1 MNDEIKSMVSEIGQL
16 IEAKKSAAE
25 AEKAAITA
33 NRDELNSEVNE
44 LKESIK
50 IMEKQL
56 YRVGSES
63 AVVGDEEVKAFSD
76 FLRTMDRKYL
86 RTDVDIE
93 GGYLVPQQLHNEIVR
108 KIIEVSPM
116 RALARV
122 VTISGRGL
130 EVPAQDVNAA
140 AYWVGEGGTNT
151 QSHPNFNKIVI
162 PAHKAAVEMKIT
174 QELLGDAAF
183 DMGAEIVNHAGRL
196 LAAKEG
202 AAFINGTGINQPQG
216 ILQAAGILNVNNG
229 AGTFSNFDSLMNVVA
244 AFKYNNPVF
253 VMNRATLAA
262 LRKLK
267 DTTNQYLFGMGPNG
281 AMPMQIGTPAAMLLG
296 IPVMIMQDMPDIGAG
311 TKPVALIDANEAYM
325 IVDRLGVGVRRDD
338 FTLISQDMVKFVVN
352 RRVGGA
358 VVQPDAVVTLTMS

>member
-1 MNDEIKSMVSEIGQL
+1 MNEEIKSMVSEIGEL

-25 AEKAAITA
+25 AEKAALSA
-33 NRDELNSEVNE
+33 NRDALNSEVNE
-44 LKESIK
+44 LRESIK
-50 IMEKQL
+50 TMEKQL
-56 YRVGSES
+56 YRVGSEGLVTDS
-63 AVVGDEEVKAFSD
+63 DEIKSFTD

-93 GGYLVPQQLHNEIVR
+93 GGYLVPTQLHNEIMR

-122 VTISGRGL
+122 VNISGRGL
-130 EVPAQDVNAA
+130 EVPVQDANAT
-140 AYWVGEGGTNT
+140 AYWVNEGGTNT
-151 QSHPNFNKIVI
+151 QSNPNFNRINIV
-162 PAHKAAVEMKIT
+162 AHKAAVEMKIT

-183 DMGAEIVNHAGRL
+183 DMGAEIVAHAGRL

-202 AAFINGTGINQPQG
+202 AAFVNGTGVNQPQG
-216 ILQAAGILNVNNG
+216 ILQAAGTLNVNNG
-229 AGTFSNFDSLMNVVA
+229 AGTFSNFDSLMNMVA
-244 AFKYNNPVF
+244 AFKYANPVF

-267 DTTNQYLFGMGPNG
+267 DNTNQYLFGMGPNG
-281 AMPMQIGTPAAMLLG
+281 AMPMTIGVPAAMLLG

-325 IVDRLGVGVRRDD
+325 IVDRVGVGVRRDD
-338 FTLISQDMVKFVVN
+338 FTLASQDMVKFIVN

-358 VVQPDAVVTLTMS
+358 VVQPEAVVTLTMS